1 VLILRD
7 KHDRSADDS
16 IWLATTHEHHDS
28 LRREF
33 PSMRSIQILG
43 KKVSGWQ
50 GLPSD
55 SADFENAAM
64 RACELIIPGD
74 ERIGKI
80 PSRRKKGNTRVW
92 SSPSQRKRDRRA

>member
-1 VLILRD
+1 
-7 KHDRSADDS
+7 
-16 IWLATTHEHHDS
+16 
-28 LRREF
+28 
-33 PSMRSIQILG
+33 MRSIQILG

-80 PSRRKKGNTRVW
+80 PGSRRKKVIPVSGRVRL
-92 SSPSQRKRDRRA
+92 SENVTGELEDPASLRLTPA